1 MPPTKKVS
9 DLAAIRPGAKSG
21 VDLSKLVPDTTIEF
35 DPPAVKTV
43 KSRADFDAELVK
55 VPAGAKLA
63 GIIKSITNVHPADEL
78 CSLREQKAKLDK
90 RIDEL
95 RDQLLADGADLV
107 GDEVVAVLV
116 PSVRETL
123 DRKAITEAFGEKAV
137 APFIKTTKY
146 KTVKLE
152 KK

>member
-1 MPPTKKVS
+1 MPKAKK
-9 DLAAIRPGAKSG
+9 PE
-21 VDLSKLVPDTTIEF
+21 PDDVIIDF
-35 DPPAVKTV
+35 DPPVVK
-43 KSRADFDAELVK
+43 
-55 VPAGAKLA
+55 PAL
-63 GIIKSITNVHPADEL
+63 IKSITNVHPADEL